1 MRIIIIIKNG
11 RMAEWLRNGL
21 QNRVHRFNSGSG
33 LAFAHLFINPL
44 ACPSEAR
51 IGCTRPRSLAIFDA
65 RTMPA
70 RAARVSSYMCSL
82 LEENLL
88 FKLFLHFYIYDL

>member
-1 MRIIIIIKNG
+1 
-11 RMAEWLRNGL
+11 
-21 QNRVHRFNSGSG
+21 
-33 LAFAHLFINPL
+33 
-44 ACPSEAR
+44 
-51 IGCTRPRSLAIFDA
+51 
-65 RTMPA
+65 MPA